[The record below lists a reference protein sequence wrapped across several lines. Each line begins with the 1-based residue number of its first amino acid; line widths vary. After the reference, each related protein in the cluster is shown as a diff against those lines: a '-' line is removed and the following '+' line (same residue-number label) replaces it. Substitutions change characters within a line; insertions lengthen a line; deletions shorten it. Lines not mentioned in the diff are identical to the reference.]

1 MGKKITRGNYE
12 AFMIDHLDGTLSIER
27 EAELLLFLEAHI
39 DLKAELE
46 GLDEMVLEQDLPV
59 FEFRDGL
66 KKSILDS
73 GKVNT
78 DNFEEFCV
86 AFYEGDLMDVEQ
98 EHLHNFVHD
107 HPSLSN
113 DFQLFGKLKLSGEN
127 YIQFPYK
134 TNLQQFAS
142 ATSETISESNY
153 IDFLIAQNE
162 GDLPNQRALELSQF
176 LGANPQYKND
186 AQQISSLKLKA
197 DSSIIFENKSML
209 KRRAVMI
216 PIANKWMNVAA
227 ASVAIF
233 VVFYS
238 LIPRHDFNEQGN
250 AIVNPSKIIE
260 NHSIVDLTPNNSKGM
275 NTVEDDFDNSEIVEV
290 KQSQKTSTISNT
302 TNHRQVKESRSF
314 VKLASV
320 SPISCKGLKVD
331 VSLKVDQPQYPV
343 DVLAQAD
350 VNAEEMS
357 DEKSITLNGY
367 AGKAATRVG
376 KLLGKTDR
384 LKKDR
389 IKGQLRN
396 IADLAVTGFNKM
408 TEADLELPSRA
419 EPNTDEVE
427 K

>member
-1 MGKKITRGNYE
+1 MSKKITRGNYE
-12 AFMIDHLDGTLSIER
+12 EFMIDHLDGTLSIER
-27 EAELLLFLEAHI
+27 EAELLLFLETHP

-46 GLDEMVLEQDLPV
+46 GLDEMVLEQDLPI

-113 DFQLFGKLKLSGEN
+113 DFQLFGKLKLSDEN

-142 ATSETISESNY
+142 ATSEVISESNY

-162 GDLPNQRALELSQF
+162 GDLPNQRTLELSQF
-176 LGANPQYKND
+176 LDSNPQYRND
-186 AQQISSLKLKA
+186 AQQIYSLKLKA

-209 KRRAVMI
+209 KRRAVII
-216 PIANKWMNVAA
+216 PIANRWMNVAA
-227 ASVAIF
+227 ASVAIV

-238 LIPRHDFNEQGN
+238 LIPRHDFHEQGN
-250 AIVNPSKIIE
+250 AIVNSSKIIE
-260 NHSIVDLTPNNSKGM
+260 NHSIVDLSPNNSMGM
-275 NTVEDDFDNSEIVEV
+275 NTVEDDFDISEIKEV
-290 KQSQKTSTISNT
+290 KQTQKTSTISKSK
-302 TNHRQVKESRSF
+302 NHSQVKESRNI

-320 SPISCKGLKVD
+320 SPISCKGLKID
-331 VSLKVDQPQYPV
+331 ASLEVGQPQYPV

-357 DEKSITLNGY
+357 DEKSITLNGF
-367 AGKAATRVG
+367 AGKAATRMG

-408 TEADLELPSRA
+408 TEGDLELPNRT